1 MKQKYT
7 ITIADVEMNVIT
19 DETQDA
25 VDTMVGMVDRK
36 MREIRRSSTLCS
48 KSEAALLC
56 ALDYCSE
63 KIALQRQIKA
73 IEAEVAEV
81 VAKLEEA
88 NRRNES
94 LGREINKLKT
104 KNETLA
110 KKAEMVGKIPVQL
123 QMNINEEAPAEKA
136 EEPVAEPV
144 PEAPAV
150 EAAPRRRGRPPKNA
164 AAPEATEA
172 KKRVRSMFDLITFDR
187 IDE

>member
-63 KIALQRQIKA
+63 KIALQRQIKT

-88 NRRNES
+88 NRRNDS
-94 LGREINKLKT
+94 LGREIDKLKA

-144 PEAPAV
+144 PEAPAA
-150 EAAPRRRGRPPKNA
+150 EAPRRRGRPPKNA
-164 AAPEATEA
+164 AAPETTEA

>member
-63 KIALQRQIKA
+63 KITLQRQIKA

-94 LGREINKLKT
+94 LGREIDKLKA

-123 QMNINEEAPAEKA
+123 QMNINEEAPVEKA
-136 EEPVAEPV
+136 EEPTVEPT
-144 PEAPAV
+144 PEAPAA
-150 EAAPRRRGRPPKNA
+150 EAPRRRGRPPKTA
-164 AAPEATEA
+164 TAPEATEA